1 MMVHLSDEEK
11 RVAAKLDVAL
21 RGEDAKI
28 VINVLRIRQQR
39 LENKHNLNNGL
50 KQIELL
56 MLGGNKS

>member
-11 RVAAKLDVAL
+11 RVAAKLDAAL

-28 VINVLRIRQQR
+28 VINVLRIRQQW